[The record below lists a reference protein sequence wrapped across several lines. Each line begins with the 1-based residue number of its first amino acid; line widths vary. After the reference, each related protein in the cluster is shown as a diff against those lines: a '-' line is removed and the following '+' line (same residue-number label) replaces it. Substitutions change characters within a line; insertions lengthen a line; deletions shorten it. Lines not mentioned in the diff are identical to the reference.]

1 MCTFLV
7 ASCPWQ
13 HKYNFRQ
20 FCVCVPIQAGNVS
33 WFLCVSM
40 TSFHAVLLCYLF
52 KNFHNDHLNEIL
64 WNLFG
69 KCSSKRRFFCFGGW
83 DAVLSKH
90 PSNKKRLKPELGC
103 TGGAGG
109 DRFYL
114 FEWLLV
120 DYHSLGSSPPWPS
133 AALLWWAAYSWWL
146 TNTAWGGCLASGGW
160 VAECL
165 NSTFRLGSQLKAVLW
180 QDVET
185 DPFAL

>member
-90 PSNKKRLKPELGC
+90 PSNKKRLNLNWAALVVLGVIVFIC
-103 TGGAGG
+103 LNGCLWITTRWDHPHLGLQLHCSDGLRIAGG
-109 DRFYL
+109 L
-114 FEWLLV
+114 QTQPGV
-120 DYHSLGSSPPWPS
+120 DAWPPV
-133 AALLWWAAYSWWL
+133 
-146 TNTAWGGCLASGGW
+146 GGW
-160 VAECL
+160 LSA
-165 NSTFRLGSQLKAVLW
+165 
-180 QDVET
+180 
-185 DPFAL
+185 